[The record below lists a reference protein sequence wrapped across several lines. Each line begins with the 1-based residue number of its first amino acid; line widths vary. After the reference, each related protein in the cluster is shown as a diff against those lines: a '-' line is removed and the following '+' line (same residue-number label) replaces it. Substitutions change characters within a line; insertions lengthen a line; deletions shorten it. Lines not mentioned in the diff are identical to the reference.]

1 MCCGSLLAWIAGIVL
16 VAGHATRAQ
25 ANAPCAAVAGNAC
38 PRPINAESARGIAL
52 GTGVRASAISTS
64 ALAYNPAGLVA
75 GKAYHIEGLVDYMAD
90 LSTVALGGAVVDS
103 TTSRLAA
110 GLAFRGFLS
119 GDTGIAGIDARLGI
133 AFPLADA
140 ISIGLTGRYIAVSQ
154 SVLINDGVTRS
165 VSLAKGFTLDASVRV
180 APIPQLQLHFGSYNL
195 IRLSSELGLTPGATP
210 VSDAYAPLVLGGGLS
225 FSVADIAVIGADAL
239 FDLTSY
245 SSASTTL
252 GAGAEVLVA
261 SVVPLRAGYSYDL
274 RRTQHVL
281 SLGVGYTDRSV
292 GFDLSLRQ
300 DLGGIGDTRVVGS
313 FRFYVR

>member
-1 MCCGSLLAWIAGIVL
+1 MRCGSLLACIASIVL
-16 VAGHATRAQ
+16 VVGHARHAH
-25 ANAPCAAVAGNAC
+25 ANAPCDGVGKAC
-38 PRPINAESARGIAL
+38 PRAINAESARGIAL
-52 GTGVRASAISTS
+52 GTGLRASAISTS
-64 ALAYNPAGLVA
+64 ALAYNPAALVL

-90 LSTVALGGAVVDS
+90 MKTVALGGAVVDS
-103 TTSRLAA
+103 STSRLAA

-119 GDTGIAGIDARLGI
+119 GDDGVGGIDGRLGI

-140 ISIGLTGRYIAVSQ
+140 ISIGLTGRYISVSQ

-165 VSLAKGFTLDASVRV
+165 VSLAKGFTLDASVRI

-195 IRLSSELGLTPGATP
+195 IRLSSELGLTPGAPP
-210 VSDAYAPLVLGGGLS
+210 VSDVIAPLVLGGGLS
-225 FSVADIAVIGADAL
+225 ITLADIAVIGGDVL

-245 SSASTTL
+245 STAATTL
-252 GAGAEVLVA
+252 GLGTEILIAN
-261 SVVPLRAGYSYDL
+261 VVPLRAGYSYDIK
-274 RRTQHVL
+274 RTQHVL

-300 DLGGIGDTRVVGS
+300 DLGGIGDTRVVGA